1 MGRVPGGDLSE
12 LVPTEPLEVGQAR
25 LQGSSKDQRKR
36 GLGSHNKVVAE
47 WFSHISWDGE

>member
-36 GLGSHNKVVAE
+36 GLGSQIFIHFPE
-47 WFSHISWDGE
+47 